1 MSEKKISL
9 KAIKIG
15 FLGDKSVGKS
25 AICNCLMGVEFS
37 QDTLSTIGSDKL
49 QTKFSLKNGKE
60 IKLILWDTAGQERFR
75 SIALNALKVVQ
86 GIILVFDVTN
96 RETFDNVTQWLEQ
109 IKDNLQNPF
118 VALFGNKTDMPKDK
132 WKVTTEEAKE
142 FAQKNKLEYFE
153 TSAKLNEGIKD
164 GVSFLVNEI
173 YDKMEEKNKNIV
185 IGPGPLPNDE
195 YEEVNGCFGKK
206 KRRKKKN
213 KAK

>member
-1 MSEKKISL
+1 MI
-9 KAIKIG
+9 
-15 FLGDKSVGKS
+15 
-25 AICNCLMGVEFS
+25 
-37 QDTLSTIGSDKL
+37 
-49 QTKFSLKNGKE
+49 
-60 IKLILWDTAGQERFR
+60 
-75 SIALNALKVVQ
+75 
-86 GIILVFDVTN
+86 
-96 RETFDNVTQWLEQ
+96 
-109 IKDNLQNPF
+109 
-118 VALFGNKTDMPKDK
+118 
-132 WKVTTEEAKE
+132 EEAKE

>member
-1 MSEKKISL
+1 MSEGMITYKIL
-9 KAIKIG
+9 
-15 FLGDKSVGKS
+15 FLGDSSVGKTAFIIRFCDGKFEEDS
-25 AICNCLMGVEFS
+25 L
-37 QDTLSTIGSDKL
+37 TTIGLDKKAKSVSHKDKKILL
-49 QTKFSLKNGKE
+49 Q
-60 IKLILWDTAGQERFR
+60 IWDTAGQERFR